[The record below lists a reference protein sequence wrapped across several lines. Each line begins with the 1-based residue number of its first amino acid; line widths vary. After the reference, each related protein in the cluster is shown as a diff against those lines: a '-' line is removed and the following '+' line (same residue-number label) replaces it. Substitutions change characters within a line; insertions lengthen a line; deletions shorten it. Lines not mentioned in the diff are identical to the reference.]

1 MNMRLNSH
9 DAKLPN
15 AETLSLRPLLNK
27 PPMHILSNNSNLH
40 LSFRLAMRKGIT
52 YFFGIGL
59 LAIALL
65 ATPQAAKAQFNAY
78 SFTQKFE
85 NKWAHF
91 GILMGYNRSEFRI
104 RNDEQFIFNDSIGGI
119 ESLKGP
125 GFNLGM
131 VTNVH
136 LGKNFDLRF
145 LPSMTFAE
153 RNLTYSTFLD
163 TSFSQTIESINVD
176 IPILLKFKSN
186 PYKDMRFYVLAG
198 MRYSLDL
205 ASNANARNAEDIVKV
220 GQHDLLVEYGFGLE
234 FYFPYFIFA
243 PELRLSQGLFDVHA
257 LDPNLTFSNVLERL
271 FTRSIAIVINLEG

>member
-1 MNMRLNSH
+1 MQRIVSSFALIGFCW
-9 DAKLPN
+9 
-15 AETLSLRPLLNK
+15 LL
-27 PPMHILSNNSNLH
+27 LGGSNT
-40 LSFRLAMRKGIT
+40 AVYG
-52 YFFGIGL
+52 
-59 LAIALL
+59 
-65 ATPQAAKAQFNAY
+65 QFNAY

-104 RNDEQFIFNDSIGGI
+104 RQSERFIFNDSIAGI

-125 GFNLGM
+125 GFNLGI
-131 VTNVH
+131 VTNIH
-136 LGKNFDLRF
+136 LGRHFDLRL

-153 RNLTYSTFLD
+153 RNLSYSTFLD

-176 IPILLKFKSN
+176 IPVLLKFKSD

-220 GQHDLLVEYGFGLE
+220 GQHDLLMEYGFGFE

-243 PELRLSQGLFDVHA
+243 PELRLSQGLIDAHA
-257 LDPNLTFSNVLERL
+257 IDPNLTFSNVLQRL

>member
-1 MNMRLNSH
+1 MSNRLH
-9 DAKLPN
+9 
-15 AETLSLRPLLNK
+15 
-27 PPMHILSNNSNLH
+27 HIL
-40 LSFRLAMRKGIT
+40 LSS
-52 YFFGIGL
+52 L
-59 LAIALL
+59 LLL
-65 ATPQAAKAQFNAY
+65 MLIPASQTAQAQFNAY

-91 GILMGYNRSEFRI
+91 GILMGYNRSEFRV
-104 RNDEQFIFNDSIGGI
+104 RQSDRFIFNDSIAGI

-125 GFNLGM
+125 GFNLGI

-136 LGKNFDLRF
+136 LGSNFDLRF

-153 RNLTYSTFLD
+153 RNLSYSTFLD

-176 IPILLKFKSN
+176 LPILLKFKSD

-220 GQHDLLVEYGFGLE
+220 GQHDLLLEYGFGIE
-234 FYFPYFIFA
+234 IYFPYFVFA
-243 PELRLSQGLFDVHA
+243 PELRLSQGLFDIHS
-257 LDPNLTFSNVLERL
+257 LDPNLTFSNVLQKL